1 MKHKIYLSFIMPM
14 LLLGCSRISDHK
26 SISVS
31 DPEITTD
38 DILEHIKFLSDDDRE
53 GRYPGSE
60 GSQKTVEY
68 LVDYFKN
75 NNIEPIGSNGYLQP
89 FEFITGVNLGEQN
102 NLESKGSLLEIYW
115 TNYQV
120 GSDYIPLEFSSN
132 ANVEANIVFTGYGF
146 SINDSV
152 RWEDYADINID
163 GKWVMVFRGGPNGDS
178 PHSSFTAHTPLRKKA
193 LLAKDNKAAGV
204 LFINQAGDTDDLI
217 PLKHAPNSTSIG
229 IPVLHISRRIA
240 NKLTDN
246 KLDALQKELDKN
258 QAPNSYYIEK
268 SVKASVNLVK
278 KIINVPN
285 VMGKISGTD
294 PNLKKEFIVIGAH
307 FDHLGFGGNES
318 GSLSPDTLAIHN
330 GADDNASGTAG
341 VLELAGKLSANRNL
355 LKRSILLM
363 GYNAEEEGLLGSK
376 YFVNNPTVDLSM
388 IVSMIN
394 MDMIGRMSDKKITV
408 GGTGTTSG
416 FEMILKEVNKNHG
429 LQLKMSPEGYG
440 PSDHASFYVNDI
452 PVLFFFT
459 GTHTDYHKPSDD
471 WQHINVQGEKQ
482 VVDLI
487 YDLTLKLSNLDEKLA
502 FTEAGPKEPNQSRRS
517 FNVTFG
523 VIPSYGSQ
531 AEGLEIDGA
540 RKDGPAANAGMQK
553 GDVIIEISGKEI
565 KNIYDY
571 MYRLAELKA
580 GQTVEVKV
588 LRNNKELLLSVNL

>member
-1 MKHKIYLSFIMPM
+1 M
-14 LLLGCSRISDHK
+14 
-26 SISVS
+26 
-31 DPEITTD
+31 
-38 DILEHIKFLSDDDRE
+38 
-53 GRYPGSE
+53 
-60 GSQKTVEY
+60 
-68 LVDYFKN
+68 
-75 NNIEPIGSNGYLQP
+75 
-89 FEFITGVNLGEQN
+89 
-102 NLESKGSLLEIYW
+102 
-115 TNYQV
+115 
-120 GSDYIPLEFSSN
+120 
-132 ANVEANIVFTGYGF
+132 
-146 SINDSV
+146 
-152 RWEDYADINID
+152 
-163 GKWVMVFRGGPNGDS
+163 
-178 PHSSFTAHTPLRKKA
+178 
-193 LLAKDNKAAGV
+193 
-204 LFINQAGDTDDLI
+204 
-217 PLKHAPNSTSIG
+217 
-229 IPVLHISRRIA
+229 
-240 NKLTDN
+240 
-246 KLDALQKELDKN
+246 
-258 QAPNSYYIEK
+258 
-268 SVKASVNLVK
+268 
-278 KIINVPN
+278 
-285 VMGKISGTD
+285 
-294 PNLKKEFIVIGAH
+294 
-307 FDHLGFGGNES
+307 GFGGNES

-408 GGTGTTSG
+408 GGTGTTSE